1 MQTTKGQILALL
13 KRRAR
18 HTVDGLAEEL
28 GLAPMTIRQHLTS
41 LERDGFVEAQA
52 ERQPKGRPHYV
63 YSLTEK
69 GESTFP
75 KRYDRLA
82 AQMLDEI
89 GRLDPAAI
97 ANLDP
102 AERSDYVLDR
112 IAGRI
117 VEKHAA
123 RLRELPI
130 EERISEVA
138 AILQEES
145 GFVEWAKTE
154 QGYEIV
160 DYNCI
165 HRTLTASPDGACSW
179 HRRIIGGLVDLPPVE
194 EGHFASG
201 GTCCYY
207 AVQNCD
213 EESRILVPL
222 AHGMID
228 TSGRMSTQEVH

>member
-18 HTVDGLAEEL
+18 HTVDGLADEL

-63 YSLTEK
+63 YSLTGK
-69 GESTFP
+69 GEATFP

-82 AQMLDEI
+82 AQVLEEV
-89 GRLDPAAI
+89 GRLDPSAI
-97 ANLDP
+97 AGLEP
-102 AERSDYVLDR
+102 SERSEYLLDR
-112 IAGRI
+112 IAARTVDQHAPRI
-117 VEKHAA
+117 
-123 RLRELPI
+123 RDLPL
-130 EERISEVA
+130 EERVREVA

-165 HRTLTASPDGACSW
+165 YRTLTKSA
-179 HRRIIGGLVDLPPVE
+179 E
-194 EGHFASG
+194 
-201 GTCCYY
+201 
-207 AVQNCD
+207 
-213 EESRILVPL
+213 
-222 AHGMID
+222 
-228 TSGRMSTQEVH
+228 